1 MGLLAWFFPPCGVC
15 VCVAPLF
22 LRGSV
27 FRCFWSPVFRWFWSR
42 TPPSCMIRHEVP
54 GLVDGV
60 PDEDDQS
67 SER

>member
-1 MGLLAWFFPPCGVC
+1 M
-15 VCVAPLF
+15 CVAPLF

-60 PDEDDQS
+60 PDDDDQS